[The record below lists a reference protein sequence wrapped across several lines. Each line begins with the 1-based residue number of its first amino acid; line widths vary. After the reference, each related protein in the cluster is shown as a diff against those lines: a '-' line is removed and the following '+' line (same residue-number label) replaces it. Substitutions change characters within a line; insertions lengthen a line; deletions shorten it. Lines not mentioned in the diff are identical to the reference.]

1 MWQDNKLDRPTLE
14 SNVSISSNRSSHSK
28 QTDGDDSTVTKNY
41 TMSNG
46 GSISVQPGTGNIVVN
61 TGSGSTTI
69 NGSGNSYSYTGSIGF
84 NSTVASS
91 SVYQPTAPRRAH
103 NFKVVFDGFDFAYQ
117 NGGLNRA
124 ALQLNVEGI
133 GRIKRL
139 IGGVAEFDLLMHD
152 DEEGLV
158 LHILMTQMDVT
169 AKANTLF
176 DMSYELMD
184 AAGNITSTILL
195 MDCSIQS
202 VELDPR
208 VTSAS
213 RPCSIEV
220 KVKAAITEFQ

>member
-1 MWQDNKLDRPTLE
+1 MWQENKLERPTLE
-14 SNVSISSNRSSHSK
+14 SSISISSNRSK
-28 QTDGDDSTVTKNY
+28 QADGDDSTVTKNY

-46 GSISVQPGTGNIVVN
+46 GSISVQPSTGNIVVN
-61 TGSGSTTI
+61 TGNGSTTI
-69 NGSGNSYSYTGSIGF
+69 SGASTSYSYTGSIGL
-84 NSTVASS
+84 SASVTSS
-91 SVYQPTAPRRAH
+91 SVYQPTSPRRAH
-103 NFKVVFDGFDFAYQ
+103 NFKVVFDGFDFPYQ
-117 NGGLNRA
+117 NGSLNRA

-133 GRIKRL
+133 GRIKRTP
-139 IGGVAEFDLLMHD
+139 GGVAEFDLLMHD

-158 LHILMTQMDVT
+158 LHVLMSQMDAT
-169 AKANTLF
+169 AKSNVLF